1 MDNVDLFIRENK
13 DNPAELFS
21 FFLKEQKATK
31 YDNYVRRAK
40 EYREE
45 FENQRLRRI
54 ASVGYKKPF
63 EVAVYS
69 ETEFEIDPRT
79 KRRRPKILRYETQ
92 PSAKI
97 IVPFPQK
104 ITEAAV
110 AFLFGGEMSI
120 ETENPDEDFAA
131 FKKYVTK
138 KVRMQTTLK
147 KFARTVFCETKSA
160 IVFFIKPKEGNEPA
174 KLKTTILDADSG
186 DFFPYFDEYD
196 DMIAFSRKF
205 ETEIDGESGE
215 MVEILTKEMIYRW
228 FNGKNGW
235 TLIKSMANEFKK
247 IPVIY
252 QERKYPIWESVVDSI
267 DKYET
272 RISRLSDT
280 NDYFSEPIVLVFGDP
295 HNIPERG
302 RAGKM
307 LHFEEG
313 QTVDGKKTQGDAKYL
328 TWDSSPDAINLEL
341 KLLKDIIFN
350 MTDTPDLSFESLKGL
365 GNVANF
371 AMKLIFL
378 GAEIK
383 KQQNNEDFSVTVER
397 FMSVLVAGYN
407 IIFRKDFSNIEID
420 VDFASILPD
429 DLKEEL
435 DNLGNAVN
443 DGILSK
449 ESAVGQNKLVKNAS
463 AELERLAK
471 EEQARNTN
479 IADIAGSSD

>member
-1 MDNVDLFIRENK
+1 
-13 DNPAELFS
+13 
-21 FFLKEQKATK
+21 
-31 YDNYVRRAK
+31 
-40 EYREE
+40 
-45 FENQRLRRI
+45 
-54 ASVGYKKPF
+54 
-63 EVAVYS
+63 
-69 ETEFEIDPRT
+69 
-79 KRRRPKILRYETQ
+79 
-92 PSAKI
+92 
-97 IVPFPQK
+97 
-104 ITEAAV
+104 
-110 AFLFGGEMSI
+110 
-120 ETENPDEDFAA
+120 
-131 FKKYVTK
+131 
-138 KVRMQTTLK
+138 
-147 KFARTVFCETKSA
+147 
-160 IVFFIKPKEGNEPA
+160 
-174 KLKTTILDADSG
+174 
-186 DFFPYFDEYD
+186 
-196 DMIAFSRKF
+196 MIAFSRKF

-235 TLIKSMANEFKK
+235 TLIKSIVNEFKK

-328 TWDSSPDAINLEL
+328 TWDSSPAAIDLEL

-371 AMKLIFL
+371 AMKLMFV

-383 KQQNNEDFSVTVER
+383 KQQNNEDFSVSVER
-397 FMSVLVAGYN
+397 FMSILVSGYN

>member
-1 MDNVDLFIRENK
+1 
-13 DNPAELFS
+13 
-21 FFLKEQKATK
+21 
-31 YDNYVRRAK
+31 
-40 EYREE
+40 
-45 FENQRLRRI
+45 
-54 ASVGYKKPF
+54 
-63 EVAVYS
+63 
-69 ETEFEIDPRT
+69 
-79 KRRRPKILRYETQ
+79 
-92 PSAKI
+92 
-97 IVPFPQK
+97 
-104 ITEAAV
+104 
-110 AFLFGGEMSI
+110 
-120 ETENPDEDFAA
+120 
-131 FKKYVTK
+131 
-138 KVRMQTTLK
+138 
-147 KFARTVFCETKSA
+147 
-160 IVFFIKPKEGNEPA
+160 
-174 KLKTTILDADSG
+174 
-186 DFFPYFDEYD
+186 
-196 DMIAFSRKF
+196 
-205 ETEIDGESGE
+205 
-215 MVEILTKEMIYRW
+215 
-228 FNGKNGW
+228 
-235 TLIKSMANEFKK
+235 MANEFKK